1 MSPFFLLS
9 CIHSFFCIF
18 IISSIICL
26 CSGFFF
32 KSLFSSQLMGWC
44 LCCQS
49 NPYAFFLKSEN
60 KYAPCFFLFLC
71 MFVMGFTSLKLMIIV
86 IIHLYTFLIFSS
98 AFYIWIT
105 LNLLYSLLVGF
116 SLCVCVV
123 GIFEFYKHVFI
134 VSIHNHYICK
144 LNNLDRLNIGSW
156 TKSNL
161 SNCLCRFIR

>member
-1 MSPFFLLS
+1 ML
-9 CIHSFFCIF
+9 
-18 IISSIICL
+18 
-26 CSGFFF
+26 FF
-32 KSLFSSQLMGWC
+32 K
-44 LCCQS
+44 
-49 NPYAFFLKSEN
+49 KSEN

-71 MFVMGFTSLKLMIIV
+71 MFVMDFTSLKLMIIV

-156 TKSNL
+156 TKFNL
-161 SNCLCRFIR
+161 SNCLCRFIRKPWQPKSANRLLQIKWQYDKGLKSSITM